1 MSTTTKTKLVKYGGD
16 LESQVIDRTMFSIE
30 PTKRTGTLEMF
41 FVNGTEYT
49 FTEVPEAI
57 FLGLLHAES
66 HGQYFIKHIKENYE
80 FTKVDLK

>member
-1 MSTTTKTKLVKYGGD
+1 MSTTTHTKLVKYGAE
-16 LESQVIDRTMFSIE
+16 LESQVIERCAFQIE

-41 FVNGTEYT
+41 FKNGNEYT
-49 FTEVPEAI
+49 FFNVPEAI

-80 FTKVDLK
+80 FTKLD